1 MGHRILSKTASHK
14 TMKTERQLVGL
25 LVGLLSMQEV
35 ISSSNPFPTL
45 TITHRSNRVTELVE
59 ATIRALSEPT
69 RRKSRPCP
77 HSVKFDCKE
86 QWELETA
93 LLTSSNRELW
103 ATMDA
108 SCQSGT
114 RIR

>member
-1 MGHRILSKTASHK
+1 MGHRILLKTASHK
-14 TMKTERQLVGL
+14 RMKTERQLVGM
-25 LVGLLSMQEV
+25 LSMQEV
-35 ISSSNPFPTL
+35 ISTSNHFPTS
-45 TITHRSNRVTELVE
+45 TTTHRSNRVIDLVD
-59 ATIRALSEPT
+59 ATIRALSEST

-86 QWELETA
+86 HWELETA

-103 ATMDA
+103 ATMGA